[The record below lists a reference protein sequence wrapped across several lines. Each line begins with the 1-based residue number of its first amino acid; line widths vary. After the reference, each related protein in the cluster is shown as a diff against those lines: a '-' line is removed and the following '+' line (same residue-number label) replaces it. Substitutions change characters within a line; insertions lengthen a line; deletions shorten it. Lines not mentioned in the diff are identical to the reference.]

1 VRVLDRLGLT
11 IMPKKVAHNC
21 FQCSKLSHDE
31 ALTKSCWDAD
41 RCPNRRHYQRNKD
54 RISQQRKAVRKQ
66 ALLSDYPETSTT
78 TAIASLAPKVI
89 ASGTIIVIDHPI
101 GTAASIIFYRERQD
115 APVHAIAAEIWQG
128 NRKVLNVKPMHCL
141 GLSPAQVVGMMADI
155 LKACSNELNV
165 ELGRF
170 ASKVELHPSLC
181 PIRPCLLCER
191 NPSTNNTNN

>member
-1 VRVLDRLGLT
+1 V
-11 IMPKKVAHNC
+11 PKKVAHNC

-31 ALTKSCWDAD
+31 ALTKFCWDAD
-41 RCPNRRHYQRNKD
+41 RCPNRRHYQRNKE
-54 RISQQRKAVRKQ
+54 RISQQRRSVRTQ
-66 ALLSDYPETSTT
+66 AQLSDYTETSTT
-78 TAIASLAPKVI
+78 ISIAFGTTIAIE
-89 ASGTIIVIDHPI
+89 HPI

-115 APVHAIAAEIWQG
+115 APVHAIAAEVWQG

-155 LKACSNELNV
+155 LKACSTELDV
-165 ELGRF
+165 ELSRF

-181 PIRPCLLCER
+181 PIRPCPLCER